1 MFLFAVLCLVTGVL
15 PGYVMDGLSPV
26 TLSLLHDRMPVQAT
40 VSWLSIVPIAE
51 SRSSYNGIL
60 VFVFIALSASLAVWV
75 IHRFASHALRRAP
88 AWDCGFPESSPAT
101 QYTANSF
108 AQPIRRVFGTMLF
121 RAREHVEMPAPGDL
135 QPARMRVTLK
145 DLAWEFIYDPI
156 AAAVNSAADRLNYLQ
171 FQTIRRYLS
180 FVFFTLI
187 TLLLLLTLWT

>member
-1 MFLFAVLCLVTGVL
+1 
-15 PGYVMDGLSPV
+15 
-26 TLSLLHDRMPVQAT
+26 
-40 VSWLSIVPIAE
+40 
-51 SRSSYNGIL
+51 
-60 VFVFIALSASLAVWV
+60 
-75 IHRFASHALRRAP
+75 
-88 AWDCGFPESSPAT
+88 
-101 QYTANSF
+101 
-108 AQPIRRVFGTMLF
+108 
-121 RAREHVEMPAPGDL
+121 MPAPGDL